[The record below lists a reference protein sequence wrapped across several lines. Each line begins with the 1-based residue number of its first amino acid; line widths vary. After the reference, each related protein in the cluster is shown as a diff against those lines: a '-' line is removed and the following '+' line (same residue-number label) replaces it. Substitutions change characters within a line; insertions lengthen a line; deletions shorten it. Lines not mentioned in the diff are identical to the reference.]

1 MKLLKL
7 DSRLPPSD
15 FPFYGPLPSRFFF
28 FQTSSLGSFSLFERS
43 FGGEF
48 YILPLNLSPAILFL
62 PTQLNT
68 NFPFNSKNPLSQNSF
83 FLPSSSRSIKKDLR
97 KELASKNSRSHFLRI
112 KNWKL
117 EAREANAPPVAR
129 LARKDLHR
137 PYVYHALLRRS
148 CNLPA
153 HYSTVYQR
161 FRPSTTSLLC
171 VLACISFNLFAR
183 GFIRSPRSSSSLASI
198 LPCLRFIRAADPN
211 LSRPNFFLPR
221 VQRVSRSQWNFAS
234 TKDLFSQGILLEM
247 VSLSLSYERGGS
259 FERLKMD
266 FERGLLASSS
276 LFFVGQISDEHFLR
290 NFFIVDGLWILGIF
304 FFFPFLWRNF
314 FKRMEM
320 VISSGRW
327 LFLINSF

>member
-1 MKLLKL
+1 M
-7 DSRLPPSD
+7 
-15 FPFYGPLPSRFFF
+15 
-28 FQTSSLGSFSLFERS
+28 
-43 FGGEF
+43 
-48 YILPLNLSPAILFL
+48 
-62 PTQLNT
+62 
-68 NFPFNSKNPLSQNSF
+68 SQNSF

-221 VQRVSRSQWNFAS
+221 VQRVSRSQ
-234 TKDLFSQGILLEM
+234 
-247 VSLSLSYERGGS
+247 
-259 FERLKMD
+259 
-266 FERGLLASSS
+266 
-276 LFFVGQISDEHFLR
+276 
-290 NFFIVDGLWILGIF
+290 
-304 FFFPFLWRNF
+304 
-314 FKRMEM
+314 
-320 VISSGRW
+320 
-327 LFLINSF
+327 